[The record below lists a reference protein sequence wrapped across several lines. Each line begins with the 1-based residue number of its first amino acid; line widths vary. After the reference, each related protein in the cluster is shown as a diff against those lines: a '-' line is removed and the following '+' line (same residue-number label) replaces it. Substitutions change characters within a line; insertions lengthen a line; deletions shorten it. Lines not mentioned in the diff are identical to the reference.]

1 MKNTFKILGIIAL
14 VAVIGTT
21 MIACGSGGSSPST
34 VVKKFLDAGV
44 KGDAKEMEKYATK
57 ETIALLAMF
66 GSKSEEMYKNYS
78 QGKILSENIDGD
90 KATVKMVG
98 SDGEESDID
107 LIKVDG
113 KWVINASM
121 DK

>member
-21 MIACGSGGSSPST
+21 MIACGSGGISPST

-44 KGDAKEMEKYATK
+44 KGDAKEMEKYATP